1 MSTSVRTHSD
11 VVPLAAGG
19 AERYGRLARQLPALL
34 RALRRAPEVHRQSV
48 SLIPEKQGVY
58 LLVEDGVPV
67 YVGQTQN
74 LRRRLSQHGASWGRH
89 NQATFAF
96 ARAREEARAGH
107 EIEVERSRAELET
120 DPSFAVIFRR
130 HRDRVAAM
138 PARIVEVDDPELRT
152 VFEVYATIMLGT
164 ENTFETH

>member
-1 MSTSVRTHSD
+1 MGASARMQGNP
-11 VVPLAAGG
+11 VPLADGG
-19 AERYGRLARQLPALL
+19 AERYRHLARQLPALL
-34 RALRRAPEVHRQSV
+34 GALRHAPEVRSRSASQ
-48 SLIPEKQGVY
+48 IPEEPGVY
-58 LLVEDGVPV
+58 LLVEEGVPV

-96 ARAREEARAGH
+96 ARAREEARADP
-107 EIEVERSRAELET
+107 EIEVARSREELES
-120 DPSFAVIFRR
+120 DPRFAAIFRR